1 MSTQLTQEQ
10 VIINAEGQILGRMAS
25 NIVKLLK
32 EGRNIVIVNAEKA
45 VISGEK
51 NMVVNSYKLLFNV
64 RTLFNP
70 YKNGIRRPR

>member
-32 EGRNIVIVNAEKA
+32 EG
-45 VISGEK
+45 
-51 NMVVNSYKLLFNV
+51 
-64 RTLFNP
+64 
-70 YKNGIRRPR
+70 